1 MQTSRK
7 KEREREIIKILT
19 NIVDYIIIRTLRR
32 QKMKF
37 TYEALWKTLREKK
50 LTFESIAQELKTST
64 LEFSPFISDELAPK
78 ALIDKLCDYLKCGI
92 ADIVD
97 SVALNGVIITPNE
110 LSTEQDAVIMRGVRS
125 KIQSMAQKEK
135 RYEVLDYNPEMYDFA
150 LEGRFVL
157 EDMDFFLDCVKSTI
171 SEVDASIPWKDVK
184 VSIVRRELLESPLTP
199 SEKGSQEAKELVEKL
214 QKAKEAAAATS
225 VKNIG
230 FDIDADEKAAFM
242 RARAE
247 KESPTR
253 LDTLREEIDG
263 LVGAKEFR
271 NLCNEIISIAPQFR
285 TEESKK
291 VFLSQSYLFS
301 IGTGGGLTTA
311 LRLIG
316 NVVKETGILPI
327 AECKEHFIRYEA
339 KPEMISVHLRK
350 TYEDIFEENPLLPFT
365 KGSNCELISLDISE
379 WIDHIGNYHF
389 REFLRKVAA
398 HQENNIIV
406 FRIPFVE
413 KDVLLKVREALND
426 AMYVRMVSFPPFSAE
441 DYHTLAKLELTKHG
455 YKMVD
460 AAWQYVDKRLT
471 DEKSDG
477 TFYGIKTLKK
487 VINELLYRKA
497 VSNASLKVPSL
508 RITAKD
514 SRALTEYS
522 VEDQMSAEEM
532 LSSLVGMD
540 EVKNQLR
547 EILNQIEFSR
557 GTKDLASPTI
567 HMRFVG
573 NPGTGKTT
581 VARILGK
588 MLKEKGILRIGNFF
602 EYTGRDFCGR
612 YVGETA
618 PKTQLMCRDAYGSVL
633 FIDEAYTLYRG
644 DRDNKDYGKEAL
656 DTLISE
662 MENHRDDLLVIM
674 AGYPDDMEY
683 LMQGNSGLRSRIPY
697 LIHFRNFTREEL
709 YQIFES
715 LVKKH
720 FKYDD
725 EILPAAKEYF
735 LSLDESVISSKEFS
749 NGRFVRNIFERT
761 WAKAAMRRELE
772 NGKLR
777 LAKEDFLLSIADQ
790 EFKDSL
796 VGGRKSKRIGFGSS
810 MN

>member
-1 MQTSRK
+1 M
-7 KEREREIIKILT
+7 KI
-19 NIVDYIIIRTLRR
+19 
-32 QKMKF
+32 
-37 TYEALWKTLREKK
+37 TYEALWNTLKEKE
-50 LTFESIAQELKTST
+50 LTFQRIAKELGTT
-64 LEFSPFISDELAPK
+64 MLEFTPFVSEELAPK
-78 ALIDKLCDYLKCGI
+78 ALIDKLCDHLKCGM
-92 ADIVD
+92 DGIVD

-110 LSTEQDAVIMRGVRS
+110 LSTEQDAMIMRGVRS

-135 RYEVLDYNPEMYDFA
+135 RYEVLDANPERYDFA
-150 LEGRFVL
+150 VEGRFVL

-171 SEVDASIPWKDVK
+171 ADVDASIPWKDVK
-184 VSIVRRELLESPLTP
+184 VSIVRRDLPESPLTP
-199 SEKGSQEAKELVEKL
+199 SEKVSHEVQELVEKL

-230 FDIDADEKAAFM
+230 FDIDADERAAFVK
-242 RARAE
+242 ARAE
-247 KESPTR
+247 KEAPTR

-271 NLCNEIISIAPQFR
+271 ALCNEIISIAPQFR
-285 TEESKK
+285 SEESKK

-301 IGTGGGLTTA
+301 IGTGGGLSTA
-311 LRLIG
+311 LRLLG
-316 NVVKETGILPI
+316 GVVNETGILSVKGCDEYVI
-327 AECKEHFIRYEA
+327 NYEA
-339 KPEMISVHLRK
+339 KPEMIAISLRK
-350 TYEDIFEENPLLPFT
+350 AYENIFEESSLMSFGP
-365 KGSNCELISLDISE
+365 GSQSEMVSLDISE
-379 WIDHIGNYHF
+379 WIDHIGNAHF
-389 REFLRKVAA
+389 RDFLRKVAA
-398 HQENNIIV
+398 HQEEKIIV

-413 KDVLLKVREALND
+413 KDILLKVREALND

-441 DYHTLAKLELTKHG
+441 DYHTLAKLELSKHG
-455 YKMVD
+455 YQID
-460 AAWQYVDKRLT
+460 AGAWKYVEKRLT

-497 VSNASLKVPSL
+497 VTNASSHIPSL

-522 VEDQMSAEEM
+522 VEDTMSAEEM

-540 EVKNQLR
+540 EVKNQLN

-557 GTKDLASPTI
+557 GSKDLASPTI

-674 AGYPDDMEY
+674 AGYHDDMEY

-709 YQIFES
+709 YQMFES

-725 EILPAAKEYF
+725 ELLPAAKDYF
-735 LSLDESVISSKEFS
+735 FGLDEGIISSKEFS
-749 NGRFVRNIFERT
+749 NGRFVRNLFERT
-761 WAKAAMRRELE
+761 WAKAAMRRDLD

-777 LAKEDFLLSIADQ
+777 LAKEDFLLSITDQ

-796 VGGRKSKRIGFGSS
+796 AGGRRSKRIGFGSS

>member
-1 MQTSRK
+1 
-7 KEREREIIKILT
+7 
-19 NIVDYIIIRTLRR
+19 
-32 QKMKF
+32 MKF

-50 LTFESIAQELKTST
+50 LTFKTIAQDLQTST
-64 LEFSPFISDELAPK
+64 LEFSPFIAEELAPK
-78 ALIDKLCDYLKCGI
+78 ALVDKLCNYLQC
-92 ADIVD
+92 DLEEIVD
-97 SVALNGVIITPNE
+97 VASIRFNLIPPKD
-110 LSTEQDAVIMRGVRS
+110 LSEEDSIAVSLGARS
-125 KIQSMAQKEK
+125 AIRTRVEEGQ
-135 RYEVLDYNPEMYDFA
+135 RYEVLDVPPEECDLA
-150 LEGRFVL
+150 VKGRFFI
-157 EDMDFFLDCVKSTI
+157 EDMDLFIDKLKASLH
-171 SEVDASIPWKDVK
+171 EVDAGIDWEDVK
-184 VSIVRRELLESPLTP
+184 IGIEKVDPAENTSPKKGDAKERAVALAERLRKAKVAAEASAAESLGLDLFGEER
-199 SEKGSQEAKELVEKL
+199 SEEEEKGAKDSQAINALMKEI
-214 QKAKEAAAATS
+214 
-225 VKNIG
+225 N
-230 FDIDADEKAAFM
+230 
-242 RARAE
+242 
-247 KESPTR
+247 
-253 LDTLREEIDG
+253 G

-271 NLCNEIISIAPQFR
+271 ALCEEIIAIAPQFR
-285 TEESKK
+285 SATSKQI
-291 VFLSQSYLFS
+291 FLSQSYLFS

-316 NVVKETGILPI
+316 KVVKETGILPI
-327 AECKEHFIRYEA
+327 ADCEEHFIRYEE
-339 KPEMISVHLRK
+339 KPEMIAMHLRK
-350 TYEDIFEENPLLPFT
+350 TYENIFEENPLLPYT
-365 KGSNCELISLDISE
+365 KGSSCELISLDISE

-389 REFLRKVAA
+389 RDFLRKVAA

-426 AMYVRMVSFPPFSAE
+426 AMYVRMVSFPPFSSE
-441 DYHTLAKLELTKHG
+441 DYRTLAKMELEKHG
-455 YKMVD
+455 YKIESS
-460 AAWQYVDKRLT
+460 AWKYVEKRLT

-487 VINELLYRKA
+487 IINELLYRKA
-497 VSNASLKVPSL
+497 VTNASLKIPSM

-514 SRALTEYS
+514 TRLLTEYTI
-522 VEDQMSAEEM
+522 EDTMSGEEM

-540 EVKNQLR
+540 EVKKQLK
-547 EILNQIEFSR
+547 EILNQIEFAR
-557 GTKDLASPTI
+557 GRKDLASPTI

-573 NPGTGKTT
+573 NPGTGKTS

-674 AGYPDDMEY
+674 AGYPDDMDY

-709 YQIFES
+709 YMIFES

-735 LSLDESVISSKEFS
+735 LSLDESTLSSKDFS

-761 WAKAAMRRELE
+761 WAKAAMRRDLDH
-772 NGKLR
+772 GTLR
-777 LAKEDFLLSIADQ
+777 LAKEDFLLSVSDQ
-790 EFKDSL
+790 ELKKDL
-796 VGGRKSKRIGFGSS
+796 KDGRKIKRVGFGSLIS
-810 MN
+810 